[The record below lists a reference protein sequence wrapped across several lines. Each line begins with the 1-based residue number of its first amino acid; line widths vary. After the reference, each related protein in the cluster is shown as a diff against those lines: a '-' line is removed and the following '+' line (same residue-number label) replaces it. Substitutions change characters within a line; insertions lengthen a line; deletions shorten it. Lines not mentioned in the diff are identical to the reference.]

1 MPEGYGRKAL
11 PHRYGL
17 RMTFKPVRKAIFPVG
32 GLGARFL
39 PATKAMPKEMLPVV
53 DKPLIQYAVEEAK
66 AAGIEQF
73 IFVTG
78 RGKAAIEDHFD
89 HSYEL
94 NATLTERG
102 RYRDLALIAD
112 LLPAPGQVAYIRQQH
127 PRGLGHAVWCARHL
141 AEGEPVAVLLA
152 DDMVMAESPCLK
164 QMMDVYG
171 RVGGNLVAVMDVP
184 REQTNRYGV
193 LKIGREDGRLVE
205 VQGLVE
211 KPAPADAPSTLSVIG
226 RYILQPEIFDLIAD
240 QKPGAGGEVQLTDA
254 MARMVGKMPFH
265 GYRFEGKRFDCGD
278 KAGFIEATIAYAL
291 RHPVI
296 GTSVAEILRD
306 YARRVG

>member
-1 MPEGYGRKAL
+1 MK
-11 PHRYGL
+11 
-17 RMTFKPVRKAIFPVG
+17 FKPVRKAIFPVG

-39 PATKAMPKEMLPVV
+39 PATKAMPKEMLTVV

-78 RGKAAIEDHFD
+78 RGKASIEDHFD

-94 NATLTERG
+94 AATLTERG
-102 RYRDLALIAD
+102 RTRDLALIAD
-112 LLPAPGQVAYIRQQH
+112 LLPEPGQVAYLRQQH

-141 AEGEPVAVLLA
+141 AAGEPFAVLLA
-152 DDMVMAESPCLK
+152 DDMVMGETPCLK
-164 QMMDVYG
+164 QMVDVYS
-171 RVGGNLVAVMDVP
+171 RVGGNVVAVMDVP
-184 REQTNRYGV
+184 REQTSRYGV
-193 LKIGREDGRLVE
+193 LKTGRQDGRLVE

-211 KPAPADAPSTLSVIG
+211 KPAPAEAPSTLSIIG
-226 RYILQPEIFDLIAD
+226 RYILQPEVFGLIAD

-254 MARMVGKMPFH
+254 LARMIGHGPFH

-296 GTSVAEILRD
+296 GGSVAEILRD
-306 YARRVG
+306 YARRIG